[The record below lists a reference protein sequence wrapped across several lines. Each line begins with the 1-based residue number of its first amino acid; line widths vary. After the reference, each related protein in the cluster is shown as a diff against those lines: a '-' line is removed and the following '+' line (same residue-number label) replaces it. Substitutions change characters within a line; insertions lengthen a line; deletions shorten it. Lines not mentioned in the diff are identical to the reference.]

1 MKREYVRPEYDSNIQ
16 LEDIMRISVQESED
30 GETIKGI
37 VDIEDLFDL

>member
-30 GETIKGI
+30 GDRITGI
-37 VDIEDLFDL
+37 VDIEDLFEL